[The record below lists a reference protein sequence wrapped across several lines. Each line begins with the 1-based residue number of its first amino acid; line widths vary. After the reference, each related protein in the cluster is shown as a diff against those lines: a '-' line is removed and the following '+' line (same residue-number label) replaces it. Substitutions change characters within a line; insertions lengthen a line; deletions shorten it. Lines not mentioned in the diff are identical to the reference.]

1 MSWIQTTPYVHTTAT
16 INNTEVKNNEL
27 PPIKVKPIP
36 LKLLAHLYKSKNGDV
51 AVHTHELRNVAV
63 KELNHLMKGLP
74 KPASQISS
82 LLEHNLVLAT
92 EDEG

>member
-1 MSWIQTTPYVHTTAT
+1 
-16 INNTEVKNNEL
+16 
-27 PPIKVKPIP
+27 
-36 LKLLAHLYKSKNGDV
+36 
-51 AVHTHELRNVAV
+51 VAV
-63 KELNHLMKGLP
+63 KELNHLMKDLP